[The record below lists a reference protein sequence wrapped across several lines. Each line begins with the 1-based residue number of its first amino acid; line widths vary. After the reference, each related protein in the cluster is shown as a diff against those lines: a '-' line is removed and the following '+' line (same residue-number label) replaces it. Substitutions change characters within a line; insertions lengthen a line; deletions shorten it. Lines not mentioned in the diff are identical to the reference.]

1 MKYDSQ
7 ALTRLADRLLYGKDR
22 FEKLKELGNRGDYTH
37 KVKKLKQRLT
47 EELRFWVAKGP
58 SPRLADI
65 ENDIKYISSLLTKED
80 FTTKE
85 KRRIDEL
92 VQKHPI
98 DML

>member
-7 ALTRLADRLLYGKDR
+7 ALSRFADRLLYKKDR
-22 FEKLKELGNRGDYTH
+22 FEKLKELGNRGNYPL

-58 SPRLADI
+58 SNMLSDI
-65 ENDIKYISSLLTKED
+65 ESDIKYISTLLNKTD
-80 FTTKE
+80 YTAKE
-85 KRRIDEL
+85 KQRIDEL